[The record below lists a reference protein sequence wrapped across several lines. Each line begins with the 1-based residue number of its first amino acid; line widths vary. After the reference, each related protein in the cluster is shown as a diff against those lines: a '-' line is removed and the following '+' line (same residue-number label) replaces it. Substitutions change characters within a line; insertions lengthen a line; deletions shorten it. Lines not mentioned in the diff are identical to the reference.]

1 MQVTGLVLKKDSEK
15 YLGKTGQEMTL
26 FKFWLQAGDPVEAA
40 LEFSSKEPEFLK
52 FSVGDTIQFSSA
64 FRVGSRYG
72 ASVVSGRL
80 VSDLK
85 ILSASSN

>member
-1 MQVTGLVLKKDSEK
+1 MVINGLVLKKESEK

-40 LEFSSKEPEFLK
+40 TEFTSKEPEFLL
-52 FSVGDTIQFSSA
+52 FSEGDKIAFNVA

-72 ASVVSGRL
+72 APVVNGRL

-85 ILSASSN
+85 VLK